1 MRVALTAF
9 SSRAHTCG
17 AHAPSSATRSHY
29 RRRHHTTVRAVD
41 RNRPVAPPEVV
52 ELLRAHPND
61 PADVWASKPPWC
73 QPWTI
78 VATGACVVA
87 VPTQV
92 IHWPWWTSALV
103 SVPIGA
109 WWFLFLG
116 VMPRQFSD
124 YVRDVRATYD
134 AIDDST

>member
-1 MRVALTAF
+1 V
-9 SSRAHTCG
+9 H
-17 AHAPSSATRSHY
+17 
-29 RRRHHTTVRAVD
+29 AVD
-41 RNRPVAPPEVV
+41 RNRRPIAPPEVV
-52 ELLRAHPND
+52 ELLRKHPND
-61 PADVWASKPPWC
+61 PADVWATKPPWC

-87 VPTQV
+87 APTQV